1 MRINLGDL
9 VDRNKDPDRTAIID
23 AADWERAPERSHR
36 WLDER
41 ARAVARALLGRGLKR
56 GERIAIFAAN
66 SADWLAVYFGA
77 MRAGLIAVPVNW
89 RFPDETVAH
98 VLRDSGAKLLFVDED
113 RRERAP
119 DGLPAVEFGPE
130 FEAFLDPGDFETVMP
145 EAGEVAQILYTS
157 GSTGMP
163 KGVPLTHAG
172 HLWVIDMRFRAN
184 PENDRHRFLVAAP
197 FYHMNALAS
206 SKFLLSAHASMALL
220 AQFTAPRYLEAIP
233 RFGCTRLTSVPTMIA
248 LALQER
254 DLIARLDL
262 SGVEVV
268 TMGSA
273 PATAGLFAETRRVFP
288 NARIAYAYGTTEAGP
303 CVFGAHPDGLPVP
316 DLALGA
322 RIDEVEVR
330 LASGSDL
337 DAEEGELQMRCP
349 ANMPGYL
356 NLPAKT
362 AEAVTADGY
371 YCTGDVMRRDGQ
383 GFYYFVGRV
392 DDMFTVNGENVW
404 PSEVEKVLE
413 AHPDIA
419 QACLVPVPDAVRG
432 NMPVAFVSPR
442 PGARLDADAV
452 KAHALALAPAYMHP
466 RRVHF
471 LPELPLASTNKVDRS
486 ALAARA
492 QSAEKDGA
500 GAAL

>member
-9 VDRNKDPDRTAIID
+9 VDRNKDPDLTAIVD

-41 ARAVARALLGRGLKR
+41 TRAVARALVARGLGR

-77 MRAGLIAVPVNW
+77 MRAGLIVVPVNW

-98 VLRDSGAKLLFVDED
+98 VLTDSGAKLLFVDAD
-113 RRERAP
+113 RRNRAP
-119 DGLPAVEFGPE
+119 DGLPIIEFGPD
-130 FEAFLDPGDFETVMP
+130 FEAFLDPGDFETVAP
-145 EAGEVAQILYTS
+145 DAAEVAQILYTS
-157 GSTGMP
+157 GSTGLP

-184 PENDRHRFLVAAP
+184 PEIDRHRYLVAAP
-197 FYHMNALAS
+197 LYHMNALAS
-206 SKFLLSAHASMALL
+206 SKFLIAGHASMALL
-220 AQFTAPRYLEAIP
+220 GQFSGKRYLEAVP
-233 RFGCTRLTSVPTMIA
+233 RFGCTWLTSVPTMIA

-254 DLIARLDL
+254 ELIARLDL
-262 SGVEVV
+262 SSVEVV

-288 NARIAYAYGTTEAGP
+288 NARIVYSYGTTEAGP
-303 CVFGAHPDGLPVP
+303 CVFSAHPEGLPTP
-316 DLALGA
+316 DLALGV
-322 RIDEVEVR
+322 RHGEVELR
-330 LASGSDL
+330 LSAGGDL

-356 NLPAKT
+356 NLPEKT
-362 AEAVTADGY
+362 AQAVTADGF
-371 YCTGDVMRRDGQ
+371 YCTGDVMRRDRQ

-404 PSEVEKVLE
+404 PSEVETVLE

-419 QACLVPVPDAVRG
+419 HACLVPVPDPVRG
-432 NMPVAFVSPR
+432 NMPVAFVAAR

-452 KAHALALAPAYMHP
+452 KAHALASAPAYMHP

-471 LPELPLASTNKVDRS
+471 LDELPLASTNKVDRA
-486 ALAARA
+486 ALASQAA
-492 QSAEKDGA
+492 AAEGQAGSAV
-500 GAAL
+500 

>member
-1 MRINLGDL
+1 MRTNLGDL
-9 VDRNKDPDRTAIID
+9 VDRSKDPDLPAIVD

-41 ARAVARALLGRGLKR
+41 ARAAARALLGRELER
-56 GERIAIFAAN
+56 GDRVAIFAAN

-77 MRAGLIAVPVNW
+77 MRAGLIVVPVNW

-98 VLRDSGAKLLFVDED
+98 VLKDSGAKLLFVDEA
-113 RRERAP
+113 RRDRAP
-119 DGLPAVEFGPE
+119 DGLPAVEFGPD
-130 FEAFLDPGDFETVMP
+130 FEAFLDPGDFETVVPGP
-145 EAGEVAQILYTS
+145 EEVAQILYTS

-172 HLWVIDMRFRAN
+172 HLWVVEMRLGQTL
-184 PENDRHRFLVAAP
+184 ETDRDRFLVAAP
-197 FYHMNALAS
+197 LYHMNALAS
-206 SKFLLSAHASMALL
+206 AKFLLSGHASMVLL
-220 AQFTAPRYLEAIP
+220 AQFTAERYLEAIP

-254 DLIARLDL
+254 ETIARLDL
-262 SGVEVV
+262 TGVEVV

-303 CVFGAHPDGLPVP
+303 CVFGPHPDGLPTP
-316 DLALGA
+316 DLALGTPL
-322 RIDEVEVR
+322 EGVELR
-330 LASGSDL
+330 LVAGGNL
-337 DAEEGELQMRCP
+337 DADEGELQMRCP

-362 AEAVTADGY
+362 AEAVTADGLY
-371 YCTGDVMRRDGQ
+371 RTGDVMRRDGQ

-404 PSEVEKVLE
+404 PGEVEKVLE

-419 QACLVPVPDAVRG
+419 HACLVPVPDPVRG
-432 NMPVAFVSPR
+432 NMPVAFVAAR

-452 KAHALALAPAYMHP
+452 KAHALASAPAYMHP

-471 LPELPLASTNKVDRS
+471 LDELPLASTNKVDRA
-486 ALAARA
+486 ALASRA
-492 QSAEKDGA
+492 AEAEKGDA
-500 GAAL
+500 GAVL

>member
-9 VDRNKDPDRTAIID
+9 ADRNKDPDRTAIID
-23 AADWERAPERSHR
+23 AADWEGAPTRSHR
-36 WLDER
+36 WLEER
-41 ARAVARALLGRGLKR
+41 TCGVARALLGRGLRR

-98 VLRDSGAKLLFVDED
+98 VLRDSGAKLLFVDGD

-119 DGLPAVEFGPE
+119 KGLPAVEFGPD
-130 FEAFLDPGDFETVMP
+130 FEGFLDPGAFETVAP

-157 GSTGMP
+157 GSTGLP

-184 PENDRHRFLVAAP
+184 PEIDRHRYLVAAP
-197 FYHMNALAS
+197 LYHMNALAS
-206 SKFLLSAHASMALL
+206 SKFLVAGHASMALL
-220 AQFTAPRYLEAIP
+220 GQFTAPHYLEAVP
-233 RFGCTRLTSVPTMIA
+233 RFGCTWLTSVPTMIA

-254 DLIARLDL
+254 ELIARLDF
-262 SGVEVV
+262 SSVEVV

-288 NARIAYAYGTTEAGP
+288 NARIIYSYGTTEAGP
-303 CVFGAHPDGLPVP
+303 CVFGAHPDGLPTP
-316 DLALGA
+316 DLALGV
-322 RIDEVEVR
+322 RHGEVELR
-330 LASGSDL
+330 LAAGGDL
-337 DAEEGELQMRCP
+337 DAGEGELQMRCP

-362 AEAVTADGY
+362 AEAVTGDGY
-371 YCTGDVMRRDGQ
+371 YCTGDVMRRDGE

-404 PSEVEKVLE
+404 PSEVETVLE

-419 QACLVPVPDAVRG
+419 HACLVPVPDPVRG
-432 NMPVAFVSPR
+432 NMPVAFVAPR
-442 PGARLDADAV
+442 PGASLDADGV
-452 KAHALALAPAYMHP
+452 KAHALAMAPAYMHP

-492 QSAEKDGA
+492 AEAEGGA

>member
-1 MRINLGDL
+1 
-9 VDRNKDPDRTAIID
+9 
-23 AADWERAPERSHR
+23 
-36 WLDER
+36 
-41 ARAVARALLGRGLKR
+41 
-56 GERIAIFAAN
+56 
-66 SADWLAVYFGA
+66 
-77 MRAGLIAVPVNW
+77 
-89 RFPDETVAH
+89 
-98 VLRDSGAKLLFVDED
+98 
-113 RRERAP
+113 
-119 DGLPAVEFGPE
+119 
-130 FEAFLDPGDFETVMP
+130 MP
-145 EAGEVAQILYTS
+145 EAGDVAQILYTS

-371 YCTGDVMRRDGQ
+371 YCTGDVMRRDAQ

-419 QACLVPVPDAVRG
+419 QACLVPVPDPVRG
-432 NMPVAFVSPR
+432 NMPVAFVAPR
-442 PGARLDADAV
+442 PGARLNADAV
-452 KAHALALAPAYMHP
+452 KAHALAQAPAYMHP

-492 QSAEKDGA
+492 QPPEKDGA

>member
-9 VDRNKDPDRTAIID
+9 ADRNKDPDRTAIID
-23 AADWERAPERSHR
+23 AADWEGAPARSHR
-36 WLDER
+36 WLDDR
-41 ARAVARALLGRGLKR
+41 ARAVARGLIGRGLER

-66 SADWLAVYFGA
+66 SPDWLAVYFGA

-89 RFPDETVAH
+89 RFPDETVRH
-98 VLRDSGAKLLFVDED
+98 VLRDSGAKLLFVDEA
-113 RRERAP
+113 RRVRAP
-119 DGLPAVEFGPE
+119 DDLPTVEFGRD
-130 FEAFLDPGDFETVMP
+130 FEAFLDPGAFETVAP

-157 GSTGMP
+157 GSTGLP

-184 PENDRHRFLVAAP
+184 PEIDRHRFLVAAP
-197 FYHMNALAS
+197 FYHMNALAG
-206 SKFLLSAHASMALL
+206 SKFLIAGHASMALL

-233 RFGCTRLTSVPTMIA
+233 RFGCTWLTSVPTMIA

-254 DLIARLDL
+254 ELIGRLDF
-262 SGVEVV
+262 SSVEVV

-303 CVFGAHPDGLPVP
+303 CVFGLHPDGLPTP
-316 DLALGA
+316 DLALGV
-322 RIDEVEVR
+322 RHNEVELR
-330 LASGSDL
+330 LAAGSDL

-362 AEAVTADGY
+362 AEAVAADGF
-371 YCTGDVMRRDGQ
+371 YCTGDVMRRDTQ

-419 QACLVPVPDAVRG
+419 QACLVPVPDPVRG
-432 NMPVAFVSPR
+432 NMPVAFVAPR
-442 PGARLDADAV
+442 PGARLDAEAV
-452 KAHALALAPAYMHP
+452 KAHALARAPAYMHP

-486 ALAARA
+486 ALAVRA

>member
-9 VDRNKDPDRTAIID
+9 ADRNKDPDLPAIVD
-23 AADWERAPERSHR
+23 AADWEHAPVRSHR
-36 WLDER
+36 WLEER
-41 ARAVARALLGRGLKR
+41 TCGVARALLGRGLAR
-56 GERIAIFAAN
+56 GDRVAIFAAN

-98 VLRDSGAKLLFVDED
+98 VLKDSGARFLFVDED
-113 RRERAP
+113 RRNRAP
-119 DGLPAVEFGPE
+119 GGLPTVEFGQD
-130 FEAFLDPGDFETVMP
+130 FEAFLDPGAFETVAP

-157 GSTGMP
+157 GSTGLP

-172 HLWVIDMRFRAN
+172 HLWVIEMRFRAT
-184 PENDRHRFLVAAP
+184 PEIDRHRYLVAAP
-197 FYHMNALAS
+197 LYHMNALAS
-206 SKFLLSAHASMALL
+206 SKFLIAGHASMALL
-220 AQFTAPRYLEAIP
+220 GQFSGRRYLEAVP
-233 RFGCTRLTSVPTMIA
+233 RFGCTWLTSVPTMIA

-254 DLIARLDL
+254 ETIARLDL
-262 SGVEVV
+262 SSVEVV

-288 NARIAYAYGTTEAGP
+288 NARIAYSYGTTEAGP
-303 CVFGAHPDGLPVP
+303 CVFAPHPDGLPTP
-316 DLALGA
+316 DLALGV
-322 RIDEVEVR
+322 RHNEVQLR
-330 LASGSDL
+330 LAAGGDL
-337 DAEEGELQMRCP
+337 DAEEGELQMLCP

-362 AEAVTADGY
+362 AEAVTGEGY
-371 YCTGDVMRRDGQ
+371 YCTGDVMRRDAE

-419 QACLVPVPDAVRG
+419 QACLVPVPDPVRG
-432 NMPVAFVSPR
+432 NMPVAFVAPR
-442 PGARLDADAV
+442 PGAILDADGV
-452 KAHALALAPAYMHP
+452 KAHALAMAPAYMHP

-492 QSAEKDGA
+492 ARAEGGA